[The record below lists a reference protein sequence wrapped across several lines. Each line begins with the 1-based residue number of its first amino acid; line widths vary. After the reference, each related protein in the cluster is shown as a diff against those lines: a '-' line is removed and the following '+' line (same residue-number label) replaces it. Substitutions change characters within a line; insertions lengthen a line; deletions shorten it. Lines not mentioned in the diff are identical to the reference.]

1 MRFFCPIFH
10 SLVIASH
17 ENELAAHT
25 RTDDYKNNRF
35 ESVIE
40 LYEEGCADF
49 MFNFVLYSNKREE
62 KLVTPVLID
71 SEENDNRRK
80 VLGIHIEGDEKI
92 QLWKRWGDPY
102 DRPMII
108 NGEQDKNTIMEITPF
123 SMP

>member
-1 MRFFCPIFH
+1 
-10 SLVIASH
+10 
-17 ENELAAHT
+17 
-25 RTDDYKNNRF
+25 
-35 ESVIE
+35 
-40 LYEEGCADF
+40 

-71 SEENDNRRK
+71 SEENNNRRK

-102 DRPMII
+102 NRPMII

-123 SMP
+123 SNALATI